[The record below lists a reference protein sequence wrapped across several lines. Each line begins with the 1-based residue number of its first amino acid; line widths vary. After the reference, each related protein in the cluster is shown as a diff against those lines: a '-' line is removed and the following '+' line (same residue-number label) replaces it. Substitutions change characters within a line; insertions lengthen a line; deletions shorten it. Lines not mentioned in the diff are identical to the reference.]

1 MSYITKDM
9 SKQAIQK
16 MQYFHSQIKKL
27 YSEFDID
34 LLENSGRRNV
44 MLSHAQEKFFA
55 EAISE
60 VFPNASSDGRTG
72 QADIIIPEIDKEVE
86 CKLTSGSGKYSSFEL
101 QTDWETLVRKKKLD
115 YLYVLT
121 SKEFDAFTVLFFSEL
136 TSDDFFPPSTGA
148 RGKSRM
154 NKAKGMEKCT
164 VLVGSVSTK
173 NEIELKKIKFKL
185 NETQEKKSLRIRAL
199 RNRLNSVKKMTPKKT
214 KAVTGIL
221 ERETARFDKKISKL
235 TKRAR
240 YWCNEGPKFRFHLEQ
255 IRIGD
260 GTKSANFR

>member
-9 SKQAIQK
+9 SKKAIQK
-16 MQYFHSQIKKL
+16 MQYFHSQVEKL
-27 YSEFDID
+27 YSEFNID

-55 EAISE
+55 EAIAE
-60 VFPNASSDGRTG
+60 VFPKATSDGRTG
-72 QADIIIPEIDKEVE
+72 QADIIIPEINKEVE

-101 QTDWETLVRKKKLD
+101 QTDWETLVKKQKLD

-121 SKEFDAFTVLFFSEL
+121 SKQFDAFTVLFFSEL
-136 TSDDFFPPSTGA
+136 TPDDFFPPSTGA

-164 VLVGSVSTK
+164 VLLGSVSTK

-185 NETQEKKSLRIRAL
+185 SETQEKKALRIRGL
-199 RNRLNSVKKMTPKKT
+199 QNRLKSVKKMTPKKT
-214 KAVTGIL
+214 RVVTGIL
-221 ERETARFDKKISKL
+221 KRETIRFDKQISKL

-240 YWCNEGPKFRFHLEQ
+240 YWCNEGPKFRFHLAQ
-255 IRIGD
+255 ICIGD
-260 GTKSANFR
+260 GTKSADLR